1 MNEIVKFFYK
11 DIRVDLPQKIKLKNF
26 VKSIFKEEKKNL
38 SELKIIFCRDEYL
51 LQLNKSFLNHDT
63 LTDIITFN
71 LSKRLQNIDSEIYI
85 SIERVKENC
94 LKFNM
99 PFLYELYNV
108 IFHGVL
114 HLCGYNDKT
123 KDEVKE
129 MRKKEK
135 SYLSKYL
142 NMFHVKQS

>member
-11 DIRVDLPQKIKLKNF
+11 DIKVDLPQKTKLKNF
-26 VKSIFKEEKKNL
+26 VKSIFREEKKNL
-38 SELKIIFCRDEYL
+38 SELKIIFCKDEYL

-108 IFHGVL
+108 IFHGIL

-123 KDEVKE
+123 KADIKE